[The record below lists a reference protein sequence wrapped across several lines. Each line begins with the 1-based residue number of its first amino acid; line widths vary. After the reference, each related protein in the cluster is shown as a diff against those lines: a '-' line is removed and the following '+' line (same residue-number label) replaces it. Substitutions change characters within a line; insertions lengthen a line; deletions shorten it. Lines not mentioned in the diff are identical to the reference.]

1 MSESRFE
8 QLMERV
14 TDFAIIFKDADGII
28 EEWSIGAERL
38 FGWTR
43 DEAVGKSI
51 QMIYTPDDRAKDISG
66 QEMATA
72 LEKGVAGDD
81 RWHMR
86 KDGSFFFSSGL
97 LHPIVQ
103 EGKRPGFVKIVRD
116 LTDQIELQAEID
128 EARNSVEVNVV
139 ERESDLGELNKVL
152 RMEMAR
158 RKRDDYLRLRL
169 LQRVVE
175 TQEDERKRISRDI
188 HDHLGQELTALRL
201 RVEAMN
207 STLGDNRE
215 LHEHMAK
222 LRELTEQIDSTVDFL
237 AWELRPNA
245 VTEVGLQESLH
256 SFVDQWSRQ
265 FKVKA
270 EFKALKLAQQRLQP
284 VAEINL
290 YRIAQESL
298 NNIAKHA
305 DASNV
310 SVLLERRDGNVALII
325 EDDGKGFEVAEKA
338 DRSKGLGLL
347 GMGERAALL
356 QGEVEIESSPG
367 HGTTVHVRI
376 PAHFHAAPQPGLAH

>member
-1 MSESRFE
+1 MGESRFK
-8 QLMERV
+8 QLMEKV

-28 EEWSIGAERL
+28 EEWSVGAARL
-38 FGWTR
+38 FGWSR
-43 DEAVGKSI
+43 EEAVGKSI
-51 QMIYTPDDRAKDISG
+51 HMIYTPDDLAKGISER
-66 QEMATA
+66 EMAIA

-97 LHPIVQ
+97 LHPIVE

-116 LTDQIELQAEID
+116 LTEQVELQAEIE
-128 EARNSVEVNVV
+128 EARNAVEVNVV
-139 ERESDLGELNKVL
+139 ERATELGELNKVL
-152 RMEMAR
+152 KMEMSR

-201 RVEAMN
+201 RLAAMS
-207 STLGDNRE
+207 STAGDDPV
-215 LHEHMAK
+215 LHEHLTE

-245 VTEVGLQESLH
+245 VTEVGLIESLH
-256 SFVDQWSRQ
+256 NFVDEWARQ

-270 EFKALKLAQQRLQP
+270 EFKAFRLSQERLAP

-325 EDDGKGFEVAEKA
+325 EDDGKGFEVEEKA
-338 DRSKGLGLL
+338 NRSKGLGLL

-356 QGEVEIESSPG
+356 QGEVEIESAPG

-376 PAHFHAAPQPGLAH
+376 PAHFHPVPQPGLAD